1 MAREA
6 FCIRCSSLLAI
17 VEYRCTCRVMV
28 KTHPCGKGG
37 YTNEMQDI
45 IISMM
50 FEVFIG
56 YSLSKRHTL
65 YSKDKVWADSRR
77 IGEVS

>member
-1 MAREA
+1 
-6 FCIRCSSLLAI
+6 
-17 VEYRCTCRVMV
+17 MV